1 MELLTKKNEK
11 LAEEY
16 FRILQSCTSEPD
28 AVILLQLG
36 RCHLG
41 MQEPSIAE
49 ELFLEAI
56 DADEEI
62 IEARIELAN
71 MYEKAKENEEA
82 LILTAEA
89 MALREAQNESAVT
102 MLSTTDNQ
110 TQELSPR
117 GRHKRNQRAR
127 DAIRDSVLPKRYRAK
142 RLAGPDRRKQ
152 DEQARAMN
160 LSQQYETVKALKS
173 RIVKGSKSDVEE
185 WMRASKTLFDDFRSL
200 KRFYSWEKY
209 LKFLNIKSHDTS
221 ERRMQDSTSE
231 LSEMY
236 QRLSK
241 SRGQL
246 A

>member
-1 MELLTKKNEK
+1 MELLAKKKEN
-11 LAEEY
+11 LAEKY
-16 FRILQSCTSEPD
+16 LRVLQSCTAEPD

-41 MQEPSIAE
+41 MHEPSIAE

-89 MALREAQNESAVT
+89 MALREAQNESAASIP
-102 MLSTTDNQ
+102 STRDNQ
-110 TQELSPR
+110 PEELSLR
-117 GRHKRNQRAR
+117 GLHKRNQRAR
-127 DAIRDSVLPKRYRAK
+127 DAIRKSVLPKRYRAK

-152 DEQARAMN
+152 DEKARAMN
-160 LSQQYETVKALKS
+160 LSRQYEAVKTLKS
-173 RIVKGSKSDVEE
+173 RMVKGSRKDIQE
-185 WMRASKTLFDDFRSL
+185 WMEASKNLFDDFRSL

-209 LKFLNIKSHDTS
+209 LHFLQINTRDTS
-221 ERRMQDSTSE
+221 QVNLQESTSE

-241 SRGQL
+241 SKT
-246 A
+246 

>member
-1 MELLTKKNEK
+1 M
-11 LAEEY
+11 
-16 FRILQSCTSEPD
+16 
-28 AVILLQLG
+28 
-36 RCHLG
+36 H
-41 MQEPSIAE
+41 EPSIAE

-89 MALREAQNESAVT
+89 MALREAQNESAT
-102 MLSTTDNQ
+102 IPSTRDSQ
-110 TQELSPR
+110 PEELSLR
-117 GRHKRNQRAR
+117 GLHKRNQRAR
-127 DAIRDSVLPKRYRAK
+127 DAIRKSVLPKRYRAK

-152 DEQARAMN
+152 DEQARALN
-160 LSQQYETVKALKS
+160 LSRQYETVKTLKS
-173 RIVKGSKSDVEE
+173 RMVKGSRKDIQE
-185 WMRASKTLFDDFRSL
+185 WMGASKNLFDDFRSL

-209 LKFLNIKSHDTS
+209 LHFLQINTRDTS
-221 ERRMQDSTSE
+221 RANLQDSTSE

-241 SRGQL
+241 SKT
-246 A
+246 